1 MTVYNFGKTFI
12 LLLVLAIFSGCLE
25 ETGIYSCTY
34 ESRSTGCGGKGWKS
48 WKTECYEF
56 DIEDYKEGWTP
67 ERVCN
72 KFTGSD
78 THCAGGCCINSE
90 YRNTRLSRGGM
101 FITYPTSNLFAC

>member
-1 MTVYNFGKTFI
+1 VIFILKKNINNKDYSGILNEARQMTVYNFGKTFI

-56 DIEDYKEGWTP
+56 DIEATLTAQA
-67 ERVCN
+67 V
-72 KFTGSD
+72 
-78 THCAGGCCINSE
+78 A
-90 YRNTRLSRGGM
+90 
-101 FITYPTSNLFAC
+101 A